1 MTIGGTNQVLFILIS
16 NQIAEFAARVWAVN
30 TARVRFISIMTVP
43 RPDALQNLGDKIFEL
58 EWLRKVKLSISFKL
72 GHMRP
77 TAGHQKA
84 GDVLPFRLIN
94 GSKHRAIGQNIICYK
109 QINLSF
115 LKYLRRISYPSCGRD
130 VVSVVLQQSRQQVY
144 DAAIVF
150 EQQYVLHLS

>member
-1 MTIGGTNQVLFILIS
+1 MTIGGTNQELFTLIS
-16 NQIAEFAARVWAVN
+16 YQIAEFAARAWAVN
-30 TARVRFISIMTVP
+30 TARVCFILIMTVP
-43 RPDALQNLGDKIFEL
+43 RTDALQNLGGKIFKL

-84 GDVLPFRLIN
+84 GDVLPFRLID
-94 GSKHRAIGQNIICYK
+94 GSKHRPIGQNIICYK
-109 QINLSF
+109 QVNFSF
-115 LKYLRRISYPSCGRD
+115 LKYLRRISYASCGRD

-150 EQQYVLHLS
+150 EQQHVLHFS